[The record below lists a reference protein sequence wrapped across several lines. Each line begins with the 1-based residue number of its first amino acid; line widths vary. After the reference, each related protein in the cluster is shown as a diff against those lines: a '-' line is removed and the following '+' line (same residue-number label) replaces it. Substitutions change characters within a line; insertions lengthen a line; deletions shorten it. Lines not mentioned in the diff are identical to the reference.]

1 MFRSSSKYKRK
12 TNRQSWDHDAMQ
24 TAIETVVSGAMGTFK
39 AAKQF
44 GVPQTTLERRLQKVR
59 DGKSVSEA
67 TEKGMDGIYLQIF
80 FITFLWQV
88 HYKITKCSR
97 ICFFFSGLGRFKTV
111 FSRDQEKELVSH
123 IIHMEERLFGFSIN
137 DFRALAFDL
146 AERNNLDNN
155 FNKDKKRAGKC
166 WYYSFLKR
174 NPEISLRTPE
184 ATSLARAIGFNKVS
198 VAKFFELL
206 RQEYEKYNFGADRIW
221 NVDETGVS
229 TVPKKK
235 SKVIGLKGK
244 KQVGKLSSAE
254 RGTLVTAA
262 VCMSAAG
269 IFMPLMFIFPR
280 KKPNNEF
287 LDHAPPGTTAEF
299 HETGWMQKEIFVAW
313 FKRFVAFTN
322 PTAEKPVLLLL
333 DGHATHTKS
342 LDLVLLA
349 REHHVVIICFP
360 PHCTHRM
367 QPLDVVLMAP
377 LSQFYAQEVDKW
389 LLQHPGRSVSEKQV
403 AELYGKAFMRAALM
417 QTAVNGF
424 RVTGIYPLDPNV
436 FPDYLFEPSCTTE
449 RPAEIPSTVQVN
461 EVSICQQGEKDAEEP
476 DQLPEETSMTT
487 PGSSVEKR
495 YSSFSIA
502 SPDEVV
508 KIPKAIRNSK
518 KSRRSGKTAVLTSTP
533 YKDELATLLSAKGNK
548 SKVNQKRTLNKG
560 KCPSVSKKM
569 KDVASRLFGESSK
582 SKTQDSSSSSD
593 EENDTSC
600 VYCNELYSSSV
611 AHEGWIQCIQCKNWA
626 HELCSGVDELDD
638 VFICDYCH

>member
-1 MFRSSSKYKRK
+1 
-12 TNRQSWDHDAMQ
+12 
-24 TAIETVVSGAMGTFK
+24 
-39 AAKQF
+39 
-44 GVPQTTLERRLQKVR
+44 
-59 DGKSVSEA
+59 
-67 TEKGMDGIYLQIF
+67 
-80 FITFLWQV
+80 
-88 HYKITKCSR
+88 
-97 ICFFFSGLGRFKTV
+97 
-111 FSRDQEKELVSH
+111 
-123 IIHMEERLFGFSIN
+123 MEERLFGFTIS
-137 DFRALAFDL
+137 DLRAMAFEL
-146 AERNNLDNN
+146 AERNKLDNN

-174 NPEISLRTPE
+174 NPELALRTPE
-184 ATSLARAIGFNKVS
+184 ATSLARAMGFNRVS
-198 VAKFFELL
+198 VAKYFELL
-206 RQEYEKYNFGADRIW
+206 RQEYEKHNFGADRIW
-221 NVDETGVS
+221 NVDETGVT
-229 TVPKKK
+229 TVPKKR

-269 IFMPLMFIFPR
+269 NFMPLMFIFPR

-299 HETGWMQKEIFVAW
+299 HESGWMQKHIFVAW

-322 PTAEKPVLLLL
+322 PTAENPVLLLL

-349 REHHVVIICFP
+349 RQHHVVIVCFP

-424 RVTGIYPLDPNV
+424 RVTGIYPLNPNI
-436 FPDYLFEPSCTTE
+436 FPDYLFAPSCTTE
-449 RPAEIPSTVQVN
+449 RPRPAETPSVDQEN
-461 EVSICQQGEKDAEEP
+461 EEFPCQLGGQPAGEVRPTQQMEQASAAE
-476 DQLPEETSMTT
+476 

-495 YSSFSIA
+495 CSSFSIA
-502 SPDEVV
+502 SPDDVV
-508 KIPKAIRNSK
+508 KIPQAERNTT
-518 KSRRSGKTAVLTSTP
+518 KSRRCGRTAVLTSTP
-533 YKDELATLLSAKGNK
+533 YKEELATDIKTKEKKLDANK
-548 SKVNQKRTLNKG
+548 KRILNKG
-560 KCPSVSKKM
+560 KHPNVSKKL
-569 KDVASRLFGESSK
+569 KEASCRLFGEPSK
-582 SKTQDSSSSSD
+582 SKTPDSSSSSD
-593 EENDTSC
+593 EESDTSC
-600 VYCNELYSSSV
+600 VYCNELFSRSV
-611 AHEGWIQCIQCKNWA
+611 AQEGWIQCVQCKNWA